1 MSLQVF
7 ELDCVFAYSNKLG
20 YHEDKDQLE
29 EEKSLK
35 VSLVDTLESSNDSRR
50 YSSGKI
56 ILLRI

>member
-1 MSLQVF
+1 M
-7 ELDCVFAYSNKLG
+7 FAYSNKLG